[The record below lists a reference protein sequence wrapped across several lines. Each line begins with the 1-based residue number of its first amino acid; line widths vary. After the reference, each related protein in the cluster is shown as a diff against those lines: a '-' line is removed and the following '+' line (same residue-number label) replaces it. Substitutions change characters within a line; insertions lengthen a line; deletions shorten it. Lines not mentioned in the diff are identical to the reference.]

1 MYSKSFLIDLYAY
14 SVFLIAVALGAWLQ
28 ANSGFAFG
36 LIVMAIVQVSGVL
49 SIAETAAAI
58 SVLAFLNIAVTLFD
72 TFRDIDKRLFLFLTL
87 GQLPAIALGIALLNY
102 LAREATAILEIV
114 FALFLMTGSLSLALN
129 PTPRPRRS
137 SAIATTGVGFVG
149 GIFGGMFAASGPV
162 VGWFSYRQPIV
173 IASIR
178 ASLLAML
185 GVTTC
190 TRTIL
195 VSFEGIFSQSLLW
208 LIFVALPF
216 VFVSTYIAKRFPPKV
231 TDRQFRRA
239 VFSLMFVIGCWI
251 LGTAVVKII

>member
-137 SAIATTGVGFVG
+137 SSIATTGVGFVG
-149 GIFGGMFAASGPV
+149 GIF
-162 VGWFSYRQPIV
+162 GWFSYRQPIV